1 MFGNFFSIQDVF
13 LLETPGGG
21 GWGCPDNQQ
30 KQTDNTRDR
39 TRDTPR
45 DDMPAKLRRVE
56 VRGSVAEYTR
66 NQESA

>member
-1 MFGNFFSIQDVF
+1 MLLQDVF

-21 GWGCPDNQQ
+21 GWGCPDNGD
-30 KQTDNTRDR
+30 KKRDNARNTA
-39 TRDTPR
+39 R
-45 DDMPAKLRRVE
+45 DDARDENPAKLRRVE

>member
-1 MFGNFFSIQDVF
+1 MLLQDVF

-21 GWGCPDNQQ
+21 GWGCPDNGD
-30 KQTDNTRDR
+30 KKRDNARNTARIARNDAH
-39 TRDTPR
+39 DEN
-45 DDMPAKLRRVE
+45 PAKLRKVE